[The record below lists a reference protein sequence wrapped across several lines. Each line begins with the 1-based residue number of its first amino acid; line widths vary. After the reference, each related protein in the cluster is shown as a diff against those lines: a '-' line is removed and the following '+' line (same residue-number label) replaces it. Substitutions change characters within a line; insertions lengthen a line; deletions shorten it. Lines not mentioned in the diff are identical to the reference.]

1 MIPNITCAF
10 PHEESKRILCRMP
23 KDLRE
28 YRIINDEKVE
38 ILYWVANL
46 YGRHDAGRK
55 FVTGHRQRFLE
66 RAVGSSRQRRSH
78 ASSSERAPKVQ
89 PSFANTWMTVHGW

>member
-1 MIPNITCAF
+1 
-10 PHEESKRILCRMP
+10 MP

-55 FVTGHRQRFLE
+55 FVTGHRQWFLE
-66 RAVGSSRQRRSH
+66 RGFIATTAEPCIFKRTCAKGTAIV
-78 ASSSERAPKVQ
+78 
-89 PSFANTWMTVHGW
+89 FAHTWMTVHGW